1 MQTLGTIYGAVTSFV
16 ASQAIGLLKDPIRA
30 LAKGAQNFYGKHF
43 GGHREG
49 YRKALELDPTID
61 YRDVAKAAKSGEL
74 VTNDGHIYRP
84 FTTPGK
90 WSSTDPYTGRYALEG
105 SNANKGWGSN
115 IEGWAYDE
123 QASRAALGGNYP
135 RAGSGPWRTMETA
148 GTHEANRFGR
158 DVWRSRDREQRL
170 RGGTTLDSGADW
182 FNANR
187 RQIQRRATGGAIPAM
202 LTAGEGYI
210 PAPIAQRIGYNNLD
224 QMNSTGNLPVVQ
236 GRGGIDNV
244 GPVGLSEGDFIIKRG
259 STDKLLRENPNM
271 MRFALQNPDGFK
283 RAATGY
289 YEGGVVDGGLTMPAS
304 SLQPST
310 GPEGAPGGRLGLL
323 DQTETTTGA
332 TAETTQ
338 SNETTNNI
346 NINVS
351 IDQAGAEV
359 SSETS
364 EGTSYE
370 QERDLSLKIKG
381 AVLDVI
387 RQEKRIGGE
396 LS

>member
-1 MQTLGTIYGAVTSFV
+1 MEDHGDGWYARS
-16 ASQAIGLLKDPIRA
+16 KPIR
-30 LAKGAQNFYGKHF
+30 
-43 GGHREG
+43 
-49 YRKALELDPTID
+49 
-61 YRDVAKAAKSGEL
+61 
-74 VTNDGHIYRP
+74 
-84 FTTPGK
+84 
-90 WSSTDPYTGRYALEG
+90 TGRLAL
-105 SNANKGWGSN
+105 S
-115 IEGWAYDE
+115 
-123 QASRAALGGNYP
+123 
-135 RAGSGPWRTMETA
+135 
-148 GTHEANRFGR
+148 
-158 DVWRSRDREQRL
+158 
-170 RGGTTLDSGADW
+170 
-182 FNANR
+182 
-187 RQIQRRATGGAIPAM
+187 IPSM

-210 PAPIAQRIGYNNLD
+210 PSPIAQRIGYNNLD